1 MKKTNFV
8 LMAVILSSF
17 LFSIKAGIVDVTHLI
32 TNSNFEGDAA
42 AWTAVHRD
50 YSSFQQL
57 NGCFEAKHTANNTT
71 WFNCYQQISV
81 PAGVYRLTANA
92 FHRGYQPVVTNVI
105 LYGTTTAKEYSTGI
119 KTLSSE
125 TSAYGSTPATLV
137 DAKAAF
143 NSNFW
148 LNTVD
153 EIVVEDEGDGSGT
166 LRIGIRNIAQPV
178 RATGLSTG
186 DIWTVWSNFKLYQL
200 TAADLGLKR
209 NQVVAE
215 AVALL
220 AEVTDYNDGGVL
232 AASKATLEGIASA
245 DLTLSA
251 IKTLQNDMLTY
262 RNNRMGAAK
271 DAKPVD
277 VTHLIKNAGFED
289 GQVSVV
295 ATANGH
301 YNQPK
306 GWNLTYN
313 AAATDVNNNI
323 TVINNKVIPAGV
335 AEGITITPTQGERS
349 LVARFRWTIAE
360 SFSLAQTITSLPAGK
375 YKISAD
381 LGKLSTAGTA
391 IFNVKAGAVSVLNQV
406 AAFVSGPKFSNTSA
420 TFYLNPGEN
429 LDITATVTQAAQTEA
444 TILLDNIRLEY
455 YGNEPLIIP
464 SVSSLNFS
472 PSVRDRIVNVTA
484 KNISNDITVEA
495 PAGFSVSQP
504 TISAAAALTNE
515 GVNITV
521 TSTANE
527 DVGPVNLILTS
538 GVAEKQIA
546 LTLAETA
553 INVSHAGLL
562 FDQSFAPVTNITVTA
577 DLFNDIVLTAPAGVS
592 LSQYSIP
599 KADAVGGKQIQV
611 SWDNS
616 SLVEDKEIE
625 ISSGPKSS
633 AVKYFAVPNNMISNW
648 DGDNAEGTGS
658 RLTDFGWTL
667 NNSLG
672 DAVAGNFQNY
682 NAGSGIRYV
691 PMSSQVYTYLGKSW
705 AGHRIAYLRTWGADA
720 SNTYNLTMTLE
731 AGKTYIFRGVTGWH
745 NNELNPTFT
754 YSIRTGKDAQA
765 TVLATQSNNFTVR
778 QAGADYKLEFTPTAD
793 GVHYVSVSSSAINDA
808 MAAALYL
815 AVYPKP
821 IGTSVDNNTASDVL
835 VYPTV
840 TKGTVNIRA
849 QENTTIRVFDLGGRM
864 LINKLNSNETETI
877 ELTESGVFFIELN
890 DGRERRTVKVVC
902 VK

>member
-1 MKKTNFV
+1 MKKTN
-8 LMAVILSSF
+8 LMMMTIILSS
-17 LFSIKAGIVDVTHLI
+17 LFFSLKADVVDVTHLI
-32 TNSNFEGDAA
+32 SNSNFEGDAN
-42 AWTAVHRD
+42 AWTAVHGD
-50 YSSFQQL
+50 YSSYQQL
-57 NGCFEAKHTANNTT
+57 NGCFEAKHTANNST

-92 FHRGYQPVVTNVI
+92 FHRGYQAVVTNVI

-125 TSAYGSTPATLV
+125 STAYGSTPATLV
-137 DAKAAF
+137 DAKTAF
-143 NSNFW
+143 NANFW

-153 EIVVEDEGDGSGT
+153 EIVVEDEGGGNGT
-166 LRIGIRNIAQPV
+166 LRIGIRNIAQPL
-178 RATGLSTG
+178 RATNLSTG

-200 TAADLGLKR
+200 TAADLDSKR

-215 AVALL
+215 AGALL
-220 AEVTDYNDGGVL
+220 AEVSDYNDAGAL
-232 AASKATLEGIASA
+232 AASKTTLEGIASA
-245 DLTLSA
+245 DLTPAA

-271 DAKPVD
+271 DSKPVD
-277 VTHLIKNAGFED
+277 ATHLIKNAGFED
-289 GQVSVV
+289 GQVTVLG
-295 ATANGH
+295 TANGH
-301 YNQPK
+301 YNEPK
-306 GWNLTYN
+306 GWTLTYN
-313 AAATDVNNNI
+313 TASTHVNNNV

-335 AEGITITPTQGERS
+335 AEGVTITPTQGERS

-360 SFSLAQTITSLPAGK
+360 SFTVAQTVSSLPAGK

-391 IFNVKAGAVSVLNQV
+391 VFNVKAGTVTVLNQV
-406 AAFVSGPKFSNTSA
+406 AAFVAGPAFTNTSA
-420 TFYLNPGEN
+420 TFYLNSGEN
-429 LDITATVTQAAQTEA
+429 LEIAATTTQAAQTEA
-444 TILLDNIRLEY
+444 TIILDNIKLEY

-464 SVSSLNFS
+464 SVSSLSFT
-472 PSVRDRIVNVTA
+472 PSVTERIINITA
-484 KNISNDITVEA
+484 KNISSDITVA
-495 PAGFSVSQP
+495 VPAGFSVSQSS
-504 TISAAAALTNE
+504 ISAAAALTNE

-521 TSTANE
+521 TSLATE
-527 DVGPVNLILTS
+527 DVGPVNLTLTS
-538 GVAEKQIA
+538 GTAEQQVA
-546 LTLAETA
+546 LTVAETA

-562 FDQSFAPVTNITVTA
+562 FDQSFAPVTTITVTA
-577 DLFNDIVLTAPAGVS
+577 DLFNDIVLTAPAGVT
-592 LSQYSIP
+592 LSEYSIL
-599 KADAVGGKQIQV
+599 KADAVAGKQIQV

-633 AVKYFAVPNNMISNW
+633 TVKYFAVPNNMISNW

-705 AGHRIAYLRTWGADA
+705 AGHRIAYLRTWAADA
-720 SNTYNLTMTLE
+720 SNTYNLPVTLE

-754 YSIRTGKDAQA
+754 HSIRTGKDAQA

-778 QAGADYKLEFTPTAD
+778 QAGADYKFEFTPTAD
-793 GVHYVSVSSSAINDA
+793 GVHYVNVSSSAINDA
-808 MAAALYL
+808 MAAALYM
-815 AVYPKP
+815 AIYPKP
-821 IGTSVDNNTASDVL
+821 VGTSVDNNAASDVL

-840 TKGTVNIRA
+840 TKGIVNIRA

-890 DGRERRTVKVVC
+890 DGKERRTVKVVC
-902 VK
+902 IK